1 MMTPELS
8 YASELGARSTLGG
21 IAAQDPYSDELD
33 VEHLEFAPFDT
44 VLGQLMS
51 HPLGLSALH
60 GHDTSPD
67 WDQLLDCGCEPRDPN
82 ERMRWKITKAAYDEI
97 KPFLKER
104 EEHLKR
110 YTSQRNYHASL
121 AALKQNDPLFERTML
136 VMEHYLGKLPQVIKN
151 MVMPVLARDFRKFVW
166 LYEHLREAAVVV
178 ENHAHHKRRKEKRK
192 QEGGAG
198 MHAPGTGRTAA
209 DVAARDAERRALVAR
224 VKAGGAKEGDL
235 LRYLELVGAG
245 E

>member
-1 MMTPELS
+1 MMTPEFTH
-8 YASELGARSTLGG
+8 ASEEEARSTLGCM
-21 IAAQDPYSDELD
+21 AVQDLYSDDLD
-33 VEHLEFAPFDT
+33 VEHLEFAPFDA

-51 HPLGLSALH
+51 HPMALSALH

-67 WDQLLDCGCEPRDPN
+67 WDRLLDCGCEPHDPN

-110 YTSQRNYHASL
+110 YKRQRSYHASL
-121 AALKQNDPLFERTML
+121 AALKRNDPLFERTML
-136 VMEHYLGKLPQVIKN
+136 IMEHYLGKLPQVIKN
-151 MVMPVLARDFRKFVW
+151 MVMPVLASDFRQFVW

-178 ENHAHHKRRKEKRK
+178 ENHAHHKRRKDKHK
-192 QEGGAG
+192 QEGGDRR
-198 MHAPGTGRTAA
+198 APGTGRTAA
-209 DVAARDAERRALVAR
+209 DVSARDAERRALVAR